1 MSSTQRYS
9 ISAAEPQ
16 GRSPYRL
23 LALDLD
29 GTIISLDLQVDPRD
43 EAALARA
50 RERGLLVAACTG
62 RPYSGAVRWVEHLHL
77 TEPLICYQGA
87 QVRAADGSL
96 LLDHGIPHELAME
109 VVHFCR
115 ERRLHLNAYR
125 DDRLLV
131 EHDTPDGRAYA
142 RHSGLETHVVS
153 DLDLAMGPTS
163 PKLVI
168 VAAEEVV
175 EALLPEVRERWR
187 GRLFVATSLPT
198 YLEMTMP
205 GAHKGTA
212 LEFLAGYLQVPR
224 EQVVAAGD
232 GRNDRPMLEWA
243 GLAVAVEG
251 APAEVL
257 EVADRVIGPP
267 GTGGVAEL
275 LESL

>member
-1 MSSTQRYS
+1 M
-9 ISAAEPQ
+9 
-16 GRSPYRL
+16 
-23 LALDLD
+23 
-29 GTIISLDLQVDPRD
+29 SLDLQVDPRD

-50 RERGLLVAACTG
+50 RDRGLLVAACTG
-62 RPYSGAVRWVEHLHL
+62 RPYSGAVQWVERLHL

-109 VVHFCR
+109 VVRFCR

-131 EHDTPDGRAYA
+131 EHDTTDGRAYA
-142 RHSGLETHVVS
+142 RHSGLETHLVP
-153 DLDLAMGPTS
+153 DLDRAMGPTT

-168 VAAEEVV
+168 VATQELV

-187 GRLFVATSLPT
+187 SRLFVATSLPT

-251 APAEVL
+251 APPEVL